1 MYHARRLLWILL
13 AMWTGLTAG
22 FPSAA
27 GHDHTRRAAQRAR
40 AAALAKAQAF
50 AWTATN
56 RQAADTCELTI
67 DLVDAETHEPLCGLV
82 RLTDKASGKALQLS
96 GEIHRAANWFSLE
109 SHTRLQLPRTK
120 VQIEAVRGLRTEL
133 ATVEV
138 DLSSKPRAAATI
150 RLQSFCR
157 SAGVYSGNTHLHLME
172 LTHAEADRYL
182 RVVPRS
188 DNLDL
193 VFLSHL
199 RRIPDER
206 NYISNLIVENS
217 FTGGALQRLSQHG
230 TLLANG
236 EEHRHDFGQ
245 GVQGY
250 GHVMLL
256 DLVKLI
262 RPVSIGPR
270 IMRSGTDWPPLQRG
284 IRAARTDG
292 ATVIW
297 CHNTY
302 GLEAVPNWMAGLVH
316 AQNIFDGGSQYGSYE
331 HSFYRYLNLGMRVPF
346 STGTDWF
353 VYDFSRVYT
362 PVAGQLTAEKW
373 LNSLR
378 NGRSYITNG
387 PLLEFEADGHTVGS
401 TIALSGAREIKV
413 IGAARGRR
421 DFRGLELV
429 HNGSVVFTSASS
441 ATEGHYRATLNH
453 TLKITEPGWVAL
465 RIPRQNGQT
474 ELDRTLF
481 AHTSPIYIEI
491 AGRQIFRP
499 EIARQMIS
507 EIEANIE
514 TIKVNGVF
522 RDDQQRESVL
532 SVYRAGIEALEN
544 QIARNRRE

>member
-1 MYHARRLLWILL
+1 MYHARRLLWIVL
-13 AMWTGLTAG
+13 ATCTGLTAG
-22 FPSAA
+22 FPSAT

-40 AAALAKAQAF
+40 AATLAKAQAF
-50 AWTATN
+50 ALIATN
-56 RQAADTCELTI
+56 RQPGDTCELTI
-67 DLVDAETHEPLCGLV
+67 DLVDAETREPLSGLV

-109 SHTRLQLPRTK
+109 SHTRMPVPRTR

-133 ATVEV
+133 ATVEI
-138 DLSSKPRAAATI
+138 DLSNKSQANTTI
-150 RLQSFCR
+150 RLKRFYR
-157 SAGVYSGNTHLHLME
+157 SAGIYSGNTHLHLME

-206 NYISNLIVENS
+206 NYIFNSIVENS
-217 FTGGALQRLSQHG
+217 FAGGDLQRLSQHG

-256 DLVKLI
+256 NLLKLI
-262 RPVSIGPR
+262 RPVSIGPQ

-284 IRAARTDG
+284 IRAARADG
-292 ATVIW
+292 ATIIW

-302 GLEAVPNWMAGLVH
+302 GLEAVPNWLAGLVH

-353 VYDFSRVYT
+353 VYDLSRVYA

-373 LNSLR
+373 LQSLR
-378 NGRSYITNG
+378 DGRSYITNG
-387 PLLEFEADGHTVGS
+387 PLLEFEADGQTVGS
-401 TIALSGAREIKV
+401 TIALSGSREIK
-413 IGAARGRR
+413 ITGAARGRL

-429 HNGSVVFTSASS
+429 HNGSVVFASASS
-441 ATEGHYRATLNH
+441 TAQGHYRAEMNH
-453 TLKITEPGWVAL
+453 TLKITEPGWIAL
-465 RIPRQNGQT
+465 RVPRQNGQT
-474 ELDRTLF
+474 ELDGTLF
-481 AHTSPIYIEI
+481 AHTSPIYVEI
-491 AGRQIFRP
+491 AGRRIFRP
-499 EIARQMIS
+499 EIAQQMVS
-507 EIEANIE
+507 EIEANIQ
-514 TIKVNGVF
+514 TIKDQGVF

-532 SVYRAGIEALEN
+532 SVYRAGIEAL
-544 QIARNRRE
+544 QNRISRRQAE